1 MTVDEL
7 APWVAL
13 QAVDGMGAA
22 SLTRLVRRFGSPGVV
37 LRAAPDELALVP
49 RVARLVL
56 EAVPLEAERMPVHR
70 ELAERTLDA
79 GVLPVLRTD
88 PAYPSRLN
96 ALVNPPPLLYVLG
109 RLPKENMR
117 TFGIVGTTEPSER
130 GADVARAAARHLA
143 SSGWVIVSGHARG
156 VDAMAHRGAL
166 AARRRTMLVLPTG
179 ILRFRPRPGYGEPK
193 DFWRRAAVVS
203 EWHPEAGWRTPAA
216 LARNRVIAALS
227 DALLVVEARERGGTM
242 NTLKHALAL
251 GRRPF
256 VVRYRRPALSAA
268 GNAAAE
274 GLGATPVRSL
284 RHLDSLLSR
293 PAGQSRHRESPW

>member
-7 APWVAL
+7 ALWIAL

-22 SLTRLVRRFGSPGVV
+22 SLTRLVRRFGSPEVA
-37 LRAAPDELALVP
+37 LRAPPDELALVP

-56 EAVPLEAERMPVHR
+56 EAVPLEAERMRAHR

-79 GVLPVLRTD
+79 GVLPILRTD
-88 PAYPSRLN
+88 SAYPSRLN
-96 ALVNPPPLLYVLG
+96 ALVNPPPLLYVRG
-109 RLPKENMR
+109 RLPKDNMR
-117 TFGIVGTTEPSER
+117 TFAIVGTTAPSER

-143 SSGWVIVSGHARG
+143 SAGWVIVSGHAKG
-156 VDAMAHRGAL
+156 VDALAHRGAL
-166 AARRRTMLVLPTG
+166 AARRRTVLVLPTG
-179 ILRFRPRPGYGEPK
+179 ILRFRPRPGYPEPK
-193 DFWRRAAVVS
+193 EFWRRAAVVS

-216 LARNRVIAALS
+216 LARNRVIAALG
-227 DALLVVEARERGGTM
+227 DALLVVEAREHGGTM

-256 VVRYRRPALSAA
+256 VARYRRPALSAA

-274 GLGATPVRSL
+274 GLGAAPVRSL

-293 PAGQSRHRESPW
+293 PAGQSRQPERPW